1 MKIHF
6 GFEPRTFLNFHF
18 SFLLSFST
26 YCQSLSLSLLYVN
39 LYLCLYLM
47 SIYISVFILCQSMPL
62 SLLYANLHPYL
73 YFWSVYISVFT
84 FGPSISLSLPLVHLY
99 LCLYLWSIY
108 TSFICIH
115 YWTNPN
121 RNFCLFVFLIF
132 PLSHWH
138 YLAFWMKIMHTYI
151 FFSYDTSSISH
162 SLKLFLPINVSKDL
176 QMNNH

>member
-1 MKIHF
+1 MSISISVF
-6 GFEPRTFLNFHF
+6 TLCP
-18 SFLLSFST
+18 SI
-26 YCQSLSLSLLYVN
+26 SLSLFYVN
-39 LYLCLYLM
+39 LCLCLYFM
-47 SIYISVFILCQSMPL
+47 PTYIHI
-62 SLLYANLHPYL
+62 
-73 YFWSVYISVFT
+73 FT

-115 YWTNPN
+115 YCTNPN